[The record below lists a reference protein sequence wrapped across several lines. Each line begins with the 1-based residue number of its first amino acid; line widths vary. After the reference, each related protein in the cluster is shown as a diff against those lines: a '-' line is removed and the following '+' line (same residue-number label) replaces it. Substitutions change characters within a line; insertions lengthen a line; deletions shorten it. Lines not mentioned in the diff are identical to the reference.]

1 MPRPRDV
8 RQHPRFVTL
17 SPALR
22 LVEHHD
28 DPDGISIGD
37 LFALAVS
44 AGRVAQD
51 TTHVKVRV
59 VMHDT
64 GRTESFWL
72 RVLGRLTDADD
83 AYLGEVANE
92 LVLPGTPPLGA
103 LVEFKSKHVMN
114 ICDARDA

>member
-44 AGRVAQD
+44 AGRVVQGA
-51 TTHVKVRV
+51 HVKVRV

>member
-28 DPDGISIGD
+28 DLDGISIGD

-44 AGRVAQD
+44 AGRVVQGA
-51 TTHVKVRV
+51 HVKVRV

-103 LVEFKSKHVMN
+103 LVEFKRRHVMN